1 MVYRWPNCIREAAPL
16 QASRHFRGQLQ
27 QSRRRACLQ
36 SNRAKPSPG
45 PKAQESPRCRGGECA
60 PLGPGSESP
69 SASAPLGIGPT
80 RKSLLVPRP
89 PPQCQIRRGNAAP
102 GFGLAQG
109 GLLLRAV
116 PPTLM
121 AERMQPRRADPGF
134 GIRRGPALNPSC
146 RNPSITKNPG
156 RPLGRNFFSLAQ
168 RNLTKRVVMPAS
180 AESGGDYMH

>member
-1 MVYRWPNCIREAAPL
+1 VVYRWPNCIREAAPL

-121 AERMQPRRADPGF
+121 AERMQPRA
-134 GIRRGPALNPSC
+134 GPIPD
-146 RNPSITKNPG
+146 
-156 RPLGRNFFSLAQ
+156 
-168 RNLTKRVVMPAS
+168 S
-180 AESGGDYMH
+180 ASGGDPRSIPAAGTVNNKKSRPPSRPQFLFPRTTEFDQARCNAGFRRIRR